1 MEIQGMNERE
11 KELFDIFTEMS
22 TETQNIYLSHGR
34 FAISAEQ
41 ATKRQYGLDREQPAQ
56 RQREGAA

>member
-1 MEIQGMNERE
+1 MDEKE
-11 KELFDIFTEMS
+11 KELFAIFKEMS

-41 ATKRQYGLDREQPAQ
+41 AIKRQYGIPEREPGTEAQPGRTA
-56 RQREGAA
+56 

>member
-1 MEIQGMNERE
+1 MNKKE
-11 KELFDIFTEMS
+11 KELFDIFKEMS

-41 ATKRQYGLDREQPAQ
+41 AIKRQYGLGDQPPKTAG
-56 RQREGAA
+56 GAA